1 MPSRR
6 LRWSAI
12 GLFAV
17 IAAAALSGCASS
29 PSSQAAGYAES
40 MGGTNRAL
48 ATLPGRPACFWLRN
62 FDGSWIV
69 LNDSE
74 LIVYAPLQSRPYL
87 IKLFEPVI
95 DLKFHERLG
104 FEDTAHTGMICNDS
118 MDDLIVPHW
127 QPHRV
132 PITAVHALTKPQ
144 ADRLLAENHLKVP
157 ARAKPAR
164 GDQAKSKGAA
174 NR

>member
-1 MPSRR
+1 MTSRR
-6 LRWSAI
+6 LRCSAI

-29 PSSQAAGYAES
+29 PSSQAAGYAEN

-48 ATLPGRPACFWLRN
+48 ATLPGKPACFWLRN

-69 LNDSE
+69 LNNSE
-74 LIVYAPLQSRPYL
+74 LVIYAPLQSRPYL

-95 DLKFHERLG
+95 GLRFHERLA
-104 FEDTAHTGMICNDS
+104 FEATGHTGMICNDS

-132 PITAVHALTKPQ
+132 PITAVHALTKAQ
-144 ADRLLAENHLKVP
+144 ADHLLAENHIKVP
-157 ARAKPAR
+157 APAKRAK
-164 GDQAKSKGAA
+164 GNQAA